1 MKDQNVE
8 INEALD
14 ACENALE
21 CLEEAKRHLNS
32 ARNWGIFDIVGGGLV
47 ATLVKRQKMSNA
59 REYMKKTRSALRV
72 LKDELKDVDD
82 ILNIDLKTDDF
93 LSFSDYFFDN
103 IFSDLIVQDKINDAR
118 DNVDYLINNI
128 TLIRQSLL
136 ERMI

>member
-1 MKDQNVE
+1 
-8 INEALD
+8 
-14 ACENALE
+14 
-21 CLEEAKRHLNS
+21 
-32 ARNWGIFDIVGGGLV
+32 
-47 ATLVKRQKMSNA
+47 
-59 REYMKKTRSALRV
+59 MKKTRSALRV
-72 LKDELKDVDD
+72 LKDQLMDVDD
-82 ILNIDLKTDDF
+82 ILNVDLKTDDF